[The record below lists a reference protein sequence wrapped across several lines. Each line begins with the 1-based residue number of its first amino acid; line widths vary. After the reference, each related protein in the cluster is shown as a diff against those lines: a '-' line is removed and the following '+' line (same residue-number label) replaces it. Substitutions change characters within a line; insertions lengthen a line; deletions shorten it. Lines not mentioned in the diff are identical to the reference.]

1 MFFVPTTIKLRL
13 RSASCLSFAIGVL
26 ALAMSPLSAQA
37 QMYKWIG
44 ADGKTVYSDTPPPA
58 NAKKLGT
65 KALDSVA
72 NISNVK
78 LPDTLAAAVAKN
90 PVTFY
95 SAPNCGACNEA
106 RTMLKQSGIPFFEK
120 TITTTEDV
128 NKLKQV
134 SGDTQ
139 LPFMLI
145 NRTKFSGYESQEW
158 RAGLSAAGYPETNIL
173 PKDYRYL
180 DPEPAAPPPVTNAPQ
195 DDTPKLVPRAKSSSP
210 TGIRF

>member
-1 MFFVPTTIKLRL
+1 MFAPSTIKLRL
-13 RSASCLSFAIGVL
+13 QSASRLSFAIGVL
-26 ALAMSPLSAQA
+26 ALTISSMSAQA
-37 QMYKWIG
+37 QMYKWVG

-65 KALDSVA
+65 KALDGVA

-95 SAPNCGACNEA
+95 SAPNCSPCNEA
-106 RTMLKQSGIPFFEK
+106 RSMLKQNGIPFFEK

-134 SGDTQ
+134 SGDTE

-145 NRTKFSGYESQEW
+145 NRTKFSGYDSQEW
-158 RAGLSAAGYPETNIL
+158 RTGLSSAGYPETNIL
-173 PKDYRYL
+173 PKDYRYP
-180 DPEPAAPPPVTNAPQ
+180 DPEPAAPPQATNAPQ

>member
-13 RSASCLSFAIGVL
+13 QSASCLSFAIGVL

-173 PKDYRYL
+173 PKDYRYP